1 MQKWRHVFL
10 GAVALVATSV
20 VAAAQPPIS
29 VPYEPTLRC
38 TSLSFFGG
46 VATPESEAGGLLG
59 GTAGW
64 QIGPRF
70 ALEGNAFWLD
80 RPGSETGFSVAFN
93 SHVNLLTRRAAVP
106 FLAAGIGMYRAS
118 LDADDAAASE
128 FYRER
133 FEAGDALAASQTFTD
148 PAFIVGGG
156 VNIFLSPQLA
166 LRPQG
171 DVMFVVND
179 GKTRIVPVFTVHLAY
194 HFHDHPIT
202 PSRR

>member
-1 MQKWRHVFL
+1 MRQWRQVFFS
-10 GAVALVATSV
+10 AMVLVATSV

-29 VPYEPTLRC
+29 APYEPTLRC

-46 VATPESEAGGLLG
+46 VATPESKAGGLLG

-64 QIGPRF
+64 QFSPRF
-70 ALEGNAFWLD
+70 ALEGNAFWLN

-93 SHVNLLTRRAAVP
+93 SHVNLLRRRTAVL
-106 FLAAGIGMYRAS
+106 FLATGIGVYRAS
-118 LDADDAAASE
+118 LDADAAAASE

-133 FEAGDALAASQTFTD
+133 FAAGDALATTQTFTD

-156 VNIFLSPQLA
+156 VDFFLSPQLA

-179 GKTRIVPVFTVHLAY
+179 GRSRVVPVFTVHLAY
-194 HFHDHPIT
+194 HFNDHPIT

>member
-1 MQKWRHVFL
+1 MERWRHVFL
-10 GAVALVATSV
+10 GAVVLVATSV

-29 VPYEPTLRC
+29 APYEPTLRC

-64 QIGPRF
+64 QISPRF

-80 RPGSETGFSVAFN
+80 GPGSETGFSAAFN
-93 SHVNLLTRRAAVP
+93 SHVNLLRRRTAVL
-106 FLAAGIGMYRAS
+106 FLAAGIGVYRAS

-133 FEAGDALAASQTFTD
+133 FKAGDALATRQTFTD
-148 PAFIVGGG
+148 PAFIAGGG
-156 VNIFLSPQLA
+156 VDIFLSPQLV

-179 GKTRIVPVFTVHLAY
+179 GKSRMVPVCTVHLAY
-194 HFHDHPIT
+194 HFHEHPIT